1 MAGIASM
8 GIKLNYKTKT
18 ITTLT
23 EIANV
28 LDIPEMGGKPEKID
42 VTVLTDT
49 LKKGIF
55 GVKDMG
61 DLEFSL
67 LFDNS
72 AATSNYRVLKA
83 LEVAKTLVSFEIAY
97 PDGTKQ
103 AFDAFINVGMN
114 AAKVNEALT
123 FKMSCALQSDITA
136 TNPAP

>member
-18 ITTLT
+18 VTTLT

-28 LDIPEMGGKPEKID
+28 MDVPEIGGKPEKID

-49 LKKGIF
+49 LKKSIF

-61 DLEFSL
+61 DLEFTL

-72 AATSNYRVLKA
+72 TETSNYRVLKA
-83 LEVAKTLVSFEIAY
+83 LEVAKTLVSFEISY

-103 AFDAFINVGMN
+103 AFDAYINVSMN
-114 AAKVNEALT
+114 AAKVNEAIT
-123 FKMSCALQSDITA
+123 FKMSCALQSEITT
-136 TNPAP
+136 TNPTP